1 MCFHSLVHRTVESS
15 LAVKY
20 TVGGQNIFFL
30 TSLTMMVVNALKI
43 ALLCLSSIGASISS
57 ASVQEPE
64 IHVRG
69 LRNHV
74 AVASQT
80 EEGENIDI
88 NHRVSTYYFH
98 PGTVRIY
105 CTVLYC
111 MVLLC
116 QHDIDLTDHFTHS
129 IHIYIIHLHDIIY
142 RD

>member
-1 MCFHSLVHRTVESS
+1 
-15 LAVKY
+15 
-20 TVGGQNIFFL
+20 
-30 TSLTMMVVNALKI
+30 MMVVNALKI

-88 NHRVSTYYFH
+88 NHRVSTYYYFH
-98 PGTVRIY
+98 MCVNMTLI
-105 CTVLYC
+105 
-111 MVLLC
+111 
-116 QHDIDLTDHFTHS
+116 
-129 IHIYIIHLHDIIY
+129 
-142 RD
+142 